1 AVLRAGSAVVST
13 ALVGVSPTSWQHS
26 PWRAKT
32 VSGICR
38 TRLFGETPNRATE
51 TVALRFLKFFRCSV
65 PLLSSV
71 FRPYVERSQTVP
83 VSLDRAEVAESLGR
97 TANLL
102 SAESGRRNSTGTPV
116 RQAPRSRSKI
126 RECRATPAE
135 TLHPRHVPVPV
146 GRRPARRASG
156 RLHRDGHSGALQA
169 RPGFSRAPS

>member
-1 AVLRAGSAVVST
+1 CGERGRLDRSRRRLADELA
-13 ALVGVSPTSWQHS
+13 ALALARQ
-26 PWRAKT
+26 T

-97 TANLL
+97 TANL
-102 SAESGRRNSTGTPV
+102 SSVESG
-116 RQAPRSRSKI
+116 
-126 RECRATPAE
+126 
-135 TLHPRHVPVPV
+135 
-146 GRRPARRASG
+146 
-156 RLHRDGHSGALQA
+156 
-169 RPGFSRAPS
+169 